1 MSFISLNFVVLFA
14 CTFILYHTL
23 PSRFRKATLLTA
35 SCLFIGFYHLT
46 FLITALILTL
56 TTFYLGKWIGQTK
69 RESSMKGIYF
79 SGVCFLV
86 VSWLAFR
93 YADRLT
99 DCHILFPLG
108 ISFYTFQAIS
118 YLTEIYWQEE
128 EPEKSLPDFMIYM
141 LFFMKFLSGPIE
153 RASDM
158 LPQLKSCKATDYTSM
173 VYGMRLIVVGLI
185 KKLILADSIA
195 PYIDGVFGS
204 VYTASGVQLLMAC
217 LLYPIELYAD
227 FSGYTDIALGG
238 ARMLGF
244 KLSPNFNRPF
254 IAQTTA
260 DFWRRWHMS
269 LSFWVRDYLYLPL
282 SSSLRGW
289 GQWGV
294 FLSLALTFTGLGIW
308 HGAGWNFAV
317 YGLIQGVIIFY
328 EMKTTTFHRRLK
340 AQLGSRLYATLSVV
354 RTYLLFAVSL
364 IFFRASSMAEAF
376 HYISHLS
383 FGVHYSW
390 KEMNIG
396 MPDHNSIVAGSALV
410 LILVYEYFM
419 SKHDLLEA
427 LGRQPAA
434 VRWSIYYL
442 LAIITFHTGTVQL
455 GQLHIFTILT
465 IKTHDEEKQRT
476 ERSHTF
482 HEKALYP
489 FYPFYSPTGSLFPG
503 RPFHG
508 PEEL

>member
-153 RASDM
+153 RAGDM
-158 LPQLKSCKATDYTSM
+158 LPQLKSCKATDYASM

-227 FSGYTDIALGG
+227 FSEIG
-238 ARMLGF
+238 
-244 KLSPNFNRPF
+244 
-254 IAQTTA
+254 
-260 DFWRRWHMS
+260 
-269 LSFWVRDYLYLPL
+269 
-282 SSSLRGW
+282 
-289 GQWGV
+289 
-294 FLSLALTFTGLGIW
+294 
-308 HGAGWNFAV
+308 
-317 YGLIQGVIIFY
+317 
-328 EMKTTTFHRRLK
+328 
-340 AQLGSRLYATLSVV
+340 
-354 RTYLLFAVSL
+354 
-364 IFFRASSMAEAF
+364 RA
-376 HYISHLS
+376 H
-383 FGVHYSW
+383 V
-390 KEMNIG
+390 
-396 MPDHNSIVAGSALV
+396 
-410 LILVYEYFM
+410 
-419 SKHDLLEA
+419 
-427 LGRQPAA
+427 
-434 VRWSIYYL
+434 
-442 LAIITFHTGTVQL
+442 
-455 GQLHIFTILT
+455 
-465 IKTHDEEKQRT
+465 
-476 ERSHTF
+476 
-482 HEKALYP
+482 
-489 FYPFYSPTGSLFPG
+489 
-503 RPFHG
+503 
-508 PEEL
+508 

>member
-35 SCLFIGFYHLT
+35 SCLFIGFYHLA

-56 TTFYLGKWIGQTK
+56 TTFYLGKWIGQAK
-69 RESSMKGIYF
+69 RESGMKGIYF

-99 DCHILFPLG
+99 NCHILFPLG

-153 RASDM
+153 RAGDM
-158 LPQLKSCKATDYTSM
+158 LPQLKSCKATDYASM

-254 IAQTTA
+254 IA
-260 DFWRRWHMS
+260 
-269 LSFWVRDYLYLPL
+269 
-282 SSSLRGW
+282 
-289 GQWGV
+289 
-294 FLSLALTFTGLGIW
+294 
-308 HGAGWNFAV
+308 
-317 YGLIQGVIIFY
+317 
-328 EMKTTTFHRRLK
+328 
-340 AQLGSRLYATLSVV
+340 LSVPPV
-354 RTYLLFAVSL
+354 DLEPAWMGTMGRISKSGADLHGTGYLAWCRMELRCLRTNSRCHHLLRDEDHSISPQTESPIGKPL
-364 IFFRASSMAEAF
+364 ICHIIRRKDLPTFCRISDILPGKFYGRSVPLHQPPLLRRTLQLEGNEHRNAGPQQHCGRKRTRTDIGLRIF
-376 HYISHLS
+376 H
-383 FGVHYSW
+383 
-390 KEMNIG
+390 
-396 MPDHNSIVAGSALV
+396 
-410 LILVYEYFM
+410 
-419 SKHDLLEA
+419 
-427 LGRQPAA
+427 
-434 VRWSIYYL
+434 
-442 LAIITFHTGTVQL
+442 VQ
-455 GQLHIFTILT
+455 
-465 IKTHDEEKQRT
+465 
-476 ERSHTF
+476 
-482 HEKALYP
+482 A
-489 FYPFYSPTGSLFPG
+489 
-503 RPFHG
+503 
-508 PEEL
+508 

>member
-158 LPQLKSCKATDYTSM
+158 LPQLKSCKATDYASM

-217 LLYPIELYAD
+217 LLYPIELY
-227 FSGYTDIALGG
+227 
-238 ARMLGF
+238 
-244 KLSPNFNRPF
+244 
-254 IAQTTA
+254 A

-328 EMKTTTFHRRLK
+328 EMKTTAFHRRLK

-364 IFFRASSMAEAF
+364 IFFRAGSMAEAF

-383 FGVHYSW
+383 FDVHYSW

-427 LGRQPAA
+427 FGRQPAA

-442 LAIITFHTGTVQL
+442 LAIILFTL
-455 GQLHIFTILT
+455 GQFNSDSFIYLQF
-465 IKTHDEEKQRT
+465 
-476 ERSHTF
+476 
-482 HEKALYP
+482 
-489 FYPFYSPTGSLFPG
+489 
-503 RPFHG
+503 
-508 PEEL
+508 

>member
-1 MSFISLNFVVLFA
+1 MIDGFTLNFVVLFA

-173 VYGMRLIVVGLI
+173 VYGMRLIVVGVRGELHHGHI
-185 KKLILADSIA
+185 SHSHSSELLLKKV
-195 PYIDGVFGS
+195 YRGS
-204 VYTASGVQLLMAC
+204 
-217 LLYPIELYAD
+217 
-227 FSGYTDIALGG
+227 
-238 ARMLGF
+238 
-244 KLSPNFNRPF
+244 SP
-254 IAQTTA
+254 
-260 DFWRRWHMS
+260 
-269 LSFWVRDYLYLPL
+269 
-282 SSSLRGW
+282 
-289 GQWGV
+289 
-294 FLSLALTFTGLGIW
+294 FLSWLRD
-308 HGAGWNFAV
+308 AV
-317 YGLIQGVIIFY
+317 
-328 EMKTTTFHRRLK
+328 ECR
-340 AQLGSRLYATLSVV
+340 
-354 RTYLLFAVSL
+354 
-364 IFFRASSMAEAF
+364 
-376 HYISHLS
+376 
-383 FGVHYSW
+383 
-390 KEMNIG
+390 
-396 MPDHNSIVAGSALV
+396 
-410 LILVYEYFM
+410 
-419 SKHDLLEA
+419 
-427 LGRQPAA
+427 
-434 VRWSIYYL
+434 
-442 LAIITFHTGTVQL
+442 
-455 GQLHIFTILT
+455 
-465 IKTHDEEKQRT
+465 
-476 ERSHTF
+476 
-482 HEKALYP
+482 
-489 FYPFYSPTGSLFPG
+489 
-503 RPFHG
+503 
-508 PEEL
+508 

>member
-153 RASDM
+153 RAGDM
-158 LPQLKSCKATDYTSM
+158 LPQLKSCKATDYASM

-328 EMKTTTFHRRLK
+328 HDISPQTESPIGKPLICHTIRHKDLPTFCRISDILPGGLHGRSVPLHQPPLLRCALQLEGNEHRNAGPQQHCGRK
-340 AQLGSRLYATLSVV
+340 
-354 RTYLLFAVSL
+354 RTRTDIGLR
-364 IFFRASSMAEAF
+364 IF
-376 HYISHLS
+376 H
-383 FGVHYSW
+383 
-390 KEMNIG
+390 
-396 MPDHNSIVAGSALV
+396 
-410 LILVYEYFM
+410 
-419 SKHDLLEA
+419 
-427 LGRQPAA
+427 
-434 VRWSIYYL
+434 
-442 LAIITFHTGTVQL
+442 VQ
-455 GQLHIFTILT
+455 
-465 IKTHDEEKQRT
+465 
-476 ERSHTF
+476 
-482 HEKALYP
+482 A
-489 FYPFYSPTGSLFPG
+489 
-503 RPFHG
+503 
-508 PEEL
+508 

>member
-35 SCLFIGFYHLT
+35 SCLFIGFYHLA

-56 TTFYLGKWIGQTK
+56 TTFYLGKWIGQAK
-69 RESSMKGIYF
+69 RESGMKGIYF

-99 DCHILFPLG
+99 NCHILFPLG

-282 SSSLRGW
+282 SSNLRGW

-328 EMKTTTFHRRLK
+328 EMKTT
-340 AQLGSRLYATLSVV
+340 
-354 RTYLLFAVSL
+354 
-364 IFFRASSMAEAF
+364 AF
-376 HYISHLS
+376 HPLICHIIRRKDLPTFCRISDILPGKFYGRSVPLHQPPLLRRTLQLE
-383 FGVHYSW
+383 GNEHRNAGPQQHCGR
-390 KEMNIG
+390 KRTRTDIG
-396 MPDHNSIVAGSALV
+396 LRI
-410 LILVYEYFM
+410 
-419 SKHDLLEA
+419 
-427 LGRQPAA
+427 
-434 VRWSIYYL
+434 
-442 LAIITFHTGTVQL
+442 FHVQ
-455 GQLHIFTILT
+455 
-465 IKTHDEEKQRT
+465 
-476 ERSHTF
+476 
-482 HEKALYP
+482 A
-489 FYPFYSPTGSLFPG
+489 
-503 RPFHG
+503 
-508 PEEL
+508 